1 MHRTW
6 SKKLEVPIIIV
17 FILFFFNCQ
26 ALLDDKTQWTTRY
39 GCIAGLAELGHDV
52 SLLHLLSTK
61 TVFNAL
67 HIKHFYS

>member
-1 MHRTW
+1 M
-6 SKKLEVPIIIV
+6 PIII
-17 FILFFFNCQ
+17 FMSFFNCQ

-67 HIKHFYS
+67 EALL